1 MIKILSFIVSLLG
14 STIVYLLASYF
25 LLDQINFFRA
35 ILGLIVL
42 IILIV
47 ILRTIFTKER
57 PDAHLIRKRFS
68 HLSHAKLSFIT
79 HKLEELNKRKFASG
93 HVARVL
99 LFGLIYYSMVPEF
112 YYLIGIILVSIIVG
126 FSRVIL
132 KKHTKVD
139 ILFGLIVGV
148 VSFFLSEYISL
159 LIFS

>member
-1 MIKILSFIVSLLG
+1 MIKIFAFLVSLLG
-14 STIVYLLASYF
+14 SITMYLLASYF
-25 LLDQINFFRA
+25 FLDQINFFRA
-35 ILGLIVL
+35 IVGLIVL
-42 IILIV
+42 ILLIV

-57 PDAHLIRKRFS
+57 PDAHTIRKKFG
-68 HLSHAKLSFIT
+68 HLSHAKLNFIL
-79 HKLEELNKRKFASG
+79 HKLDDINKRKFGSG

-99 LFGLIYYSMVPEF
+99 LFGLIYYSIIPKL
-112 YYLIGIILVSIIVG
+112 YYLIGIIILAIIVG

-139 ILFGLIVGV
+139 IVFGLIVGV